1 MEHIG
6 EQHFK
11 KGVMGDDAGA
21 RRAVPGEIAEALLR
35 ALFQVHEIFFVCIPI
50 LVVVIGEVHV
60 VDDTNDFWFVSTLA
74 NDFARVASFGKKR
87 RVSDRSMESTVDD
100 GRSFASPFIRA
111 RNDGVYGKGLE
122 HIGNCGGLLLP

>member
-6 EQHFK
+6 EQHFQK
-11 KGVMGDDAGA
+11 CMMRDDAGA
-21 RRAVPGEIAEALLR
+21 RRTVPCEMAEALSR
-35 ALFQVHEIFFVCIPI
+35 TLFQVHEIFFIREA
-50 LVVVIGEVHV
+50 VVIFVICEVHL